1 MNCTEFYIEH
11 YTLKIIK
18 QNTRYYIAQ
27 YYKIWRRGDKFVNLN
42 KHK

>member
-18 QNTRYYIAQ
+18 QNTWFYIAQ
-27 YYKIWRRGDKFVNLN
+27 YYKISGGNVLI
-42 KHK
+42 

>member
-27 YYKIWRRGDKFVNLN
+27 YYKISGEMY
-42 KHK
+42 